1 MEDLFRIPLG
11 FLVSVS
17 ALSPDSLWDLFPGAD
32 HSRQIYEQRDEA
44 KQSQPFETG
53 ELCLG
58 ASHLGLPIQGCTLDL
73 WPPHSL
79 GAAVFCVWKRFC
91 CHLSQKALRQT

>member
-1 MEDLFRIPLG
+1 MEDRFRIPPG

-32 HSRQIYEQRDEA
+32 HSGRSMNRDGA

-53 ELCLG
+53 
-58 ASHLGLPIQGCTLDL
+58 
-73 WPPHSL
+73 
-79 GAAVFCVWKRFC
+79 
-91 CHLSQKALRQT
+91 

>member
-32 HSRQIYEQRDEA
+32 HSGRSMNREM
-44 KQSQPFETG
+44 KPNSP
-53 ELCLG
+53 
-58 ASHLGLPIQGCTLDL
+58 SP
-73 WPPHSL
+73 
-79 GAAVFCVWKRFC
+79 
-91 CHLSQKALRQT
+91 LRQVSYAGVLHI